1 MASVDP
7 SLQSGIQALKQNQV
21 PEAIRCFERYCQL
34 DTDALSIQRLQAQM
48 YLVRAYRQGGR
59 QQAAIALC
67 RQLISSEHAK
77 VSTWARQTL
86 PKLTSASPPPRPQ
99 ATASLKATPTAQS
112 PDRSLNQDMALY
124 AVGQVVHQHSPQ
136 PPTPRS
142 PAAPPQAIQLKSAT
156 TFKRHYEQ
164 ELLVE
169 LKKLEKQRQ
178 RLIKY
183 TLGTLP
189 FFGLCIITL
198 PFLSLLSVLGI
209 IGLGVYLSA
218 FYQSFRK
225 TYKTKVIGKILSFID
240 PNGGFTYAHYPA
252 KHSDLANDFRK
263 YMEAAN
269 ADFEKAKA
277 NDPNMIVI
285 EFGKPKTAAAKA
297 EQEEARKDFFTPYQY
312 SSRTL
317 EQNRQSFAKSSLFS
331 NKAPAGF
338 VEEDCIE
345 GKWGETQLYVSEIKA
360 EGKSSDNKYR
370 FDFQGLFFQANFNKS
385 FQGRTVVVPD
395 IAEKNL
401 GALGRM
407 LQSWNKQHADELI
420 QLEDP
425 EFERLFAVYGTD
437 QIEARY
443 ILSTSLMQRLVE
455 LRQKVQQEIR
465 VSFVDNHIYIAIPS
479 KHQNLFEPTFFRS
492 VVDFKPV
499 MEYFETIQMMLG
511 IVEDLK
517 LNRRIWQ

>member
-7 SLQSGIQALKQNQV
+7 LLQSGIQALKQNQV
-21 PEAIRCFERYCQL
+21 PAAIRCLEHYCQL
-34 DTDALSIQRLQAQM
+34 DTDELSINRLQAQM
-48 YLVRAYRQGGR
+48 YLVRAYRKGGR
-59 QQAAIALC
+59 QPAAIALC

-86 PKLTSASPPPRPQ
+86 PQLLSAAPPPQSPAATPPPAPQSHQPPAPHSQAIALQALGQVVNQHVSPPPPQRSPASPPP
-99 ATASLKATPTAQS
+99 T
-112 PDRSLNQDMALY
+112 
-124 AVGQVVHQHSPQ
+124 V
-136 PPTPRS
+136 
-142 PAAPPQAIQLKSAT
+142 QLKSAT

-169 LKKLEKQRQ
+169 LKKLEKHRKK
-178 RLIKY
+178 LIKY

-189 FFGLCIITL
+189 LFGLCIITL
-198 PFLSLLSVLGI
+198 PFLSFISGLGI
-209 IGLGVYLSA
+209 VGLAVYLST

-225 TYKTKVIGKILSFID
+225 TYKIKIIGKILSFID

-252 KHSDLANDFRK
+252 KHSDLTNDFRK
-263 YMEAAN
+263 YLEAAN
-269 ADFEKAKA
+269 ADFEQAKA
-277 NDPNMIVI
+277 NDPNMVVI
-285 EFGKPKTAAAKA
+285 EFGKPKTAAAQA
-297 EQEEARKDFFTPYQY
+297 EQEEIRKDFFTPYQY

-317 EQNRQSFAKSSLFS
+317 EQNRQSFTNSSLFS
-331 NKAPAGF
+331 NQAPDSFA
-338 VEEDCIE
+338 EEDCIE
-345 GKWGETQLYVSEIKA
+345 GKWGETQLYFSEIKA
-360 EGKSSDNKYR
+360 AGKSSDNKYR
-370 FDFQGLFFQANFNKS
+370 FNFQGLFFQANFNKS

-395 IAEKNL
+395 FAERNL

-407 LQSWNKQHADELI
+407 LQYWNKQHADELI
-420 QLEDP
+420 KLEDP

-455 LRQKVQQEIR
+455 LRHKVQQEIR

-479 KHQNLFEPTFFRS
+479 AHQDLFEPTFLQS

-499 MEYFETIQMMLG
+499 MEYFETIQMMIG

>member
-1 MASVDP
+1 MASVDS

-21 PEAIRCFERYCQL
+21 PEAIRWLEHYCQL
-34 DTDALSIQRLQAQM
+34 DTDELSIHRLQAQM
-48 YLVRAYRQGGR
+48 YLVRAYRKVGR
-59 QQAAIALC
+59 RQAAIALC
-67 RQLISSEHAK
+67 RQLICSEHAK

-86 PKLTSASPPPRPQ
+86 PKLTSASPPDQPQ
-99 ATASLKATPTAQS
+99 ARTPPRTTTPHQSL
-112 PDRSLNQDMALY
+112 DRTLGQGMALHT
-124 AVGQVVHQHSPQ
+124 VGQVVRQQVPQ
-136 PPTPRS
+136 PSAARS
-142 PAAPPQAIQLKSAT
+142 PAAPPQTIQLKSTT
-156 TFKRHYEQ
+156 TFKRHYER

-169 LKKLEKQRQ
+169 LKKLEKHRR

-198 PFLSLLSVLGI
+198 PFLSLISGLGIAGLGIYLSV
-209 IGLGVYLSA
+209 

-225 TYKTKVIGKILSFID
+225 TYKTKIIGKILSFID

-252 KHSDLANDFRK
+252 KHSDFTNDFRE
-263 YMEAAN
+263 YMEAAD
-269 ADFEKAKA
+269 ADFQKAKA

-317 EQNRQSFAKSSLFS
+317 EQTRQSFAKSSLFS
-331 NKAPAGF
+331 NKVPNSFA
-338 VEEDCIE
+338 EEDCIE
-345 GKWGETQLYVSEIKA
+345 GKWGETQLYFSEIKA
-360 EGKSSDNKYR
+360 EGKTSDNKHR
-370 FDFQGLFFQANFNKS
+370 FNFQGLFFQANFNKS
-385 FQGRTVVVPD
+385 FQGRTIVVPD

-420 QLEDP
+420 KLEDP

-465 VSFVDNHIYIAIPS
+465 ISFVDNHIYIAIPS
-479 KHQNLFEPTFFRS
+479 THQNLFEPSFFQNL
-492 VVDFKPV
+492 VDFKPV
-499 MEYFETIQMMLG
+499 MEYFETIQMMIG